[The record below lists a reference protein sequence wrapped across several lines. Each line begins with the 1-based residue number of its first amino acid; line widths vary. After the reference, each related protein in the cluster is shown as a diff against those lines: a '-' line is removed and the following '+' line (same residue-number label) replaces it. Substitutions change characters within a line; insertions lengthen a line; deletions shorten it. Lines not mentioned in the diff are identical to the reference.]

1 MKHKPKQ
8 FKPKEEVPKPVE
20 REKPEVL
27 AFVPKER
34 PLSLSQMSHMA
45 PKRFKQNKKL
55 SINLNEVK
63 HLIDRA
69 KEKIS
74 NQDKL

>member
-1 MKHKPKQ
+1 MQ
-8 FKPKEEVPKPVE
+8 SRQKEEAPKPVE

-34 PLSLSQMSHMA
+34 PMSLSQMSHMA

-55 SINLNEVK
+55 SINLSEVK

-69 KEKIS
+69 KEKINDQNKS
-74 NQDKL
+74 